1 MFDALYFYAAL
12 IGGTVLAFQ
21 FVLMLLGFADHDGS
35 LEDGSHGAGYSGG
48 DASHASGEFHAE
60 GAGHGSGYPGH
71 AGGDASSHLV
81 GHWFYEML
89 SLRTI
94 SAALTFF
101 GLTGKAAL
109 AQGMHQ
115 APALILALMAG
126 YGALAGVYWLFKQV
140 FRLQHAGNEN
150 VRLAVG
156 LPATVYVPIPGKRAG
171 VGKVTFRLQDR
182 IVEYQA
188 VTEDEDRLATG
199 DKVVVEAVVSA
210 DTVCV
215 ARAPQP
221 AAI

>member
-21 FVLMLLGFADHDGS
+21 FVLMLLGFADHDAS
-35 LEDGSHGAGYSGG
+35 LGDGSHGAGFSGG
-48 DASHASGEFHAE
+48 DASHAGGDFHADASVH
-60 GAGHGSGYPGH
+60 GHVAGGHASDDAAGHH
-71 AGGDASSHLV
+71 V

-94 SAALTFF
+94 SAAITFF

-115 APALILALMAG
+115 APALVMALMAG

-140 FRLQHAGNEN
+140 FRLQQAGNEN
-150 VRLAVG
+150 VRLAIG

-188 VTEDEDRLATG
+188 VTEDAERLATG
-199 DKVVVEAVVSA
+199 EKVVVEVVVSA

-215 ARAPQP
+215 ARVPQT

>member
-21 FVLMLLGFADHDGS
+21 FVLMLFGFADHEGA
-35 LEDGSHGAGYSGG
+35 LGDGSHGAGSAGG
-48 DASHASGEFHAE
+48 DASHAGGDIHDG
-60 GAGHGSGYPGH
+60 GAGHGPGHAGH
-71 AGGDASSHLV
+71 AGGDAPSQHI

-94 SAALTFF
+94 SAAMTFF

-109 AQGMHQ
+109 AQGVRQ
-115 APALILALMAG
+115 GPALVIALAAG

-140 FRLQHAGNEN
+140 FRLQQAGNEN
-150 VRLAVG
+150 VRLAIG
-156 LPATVYVPIPGKRAG
+156 APATVYVPIPGGRAG
-171 VGKVTFRLQDR
+171 VGKVMFRLQDR

-188 VTEDEDRLATG
+188 VTEDADRLATG
-199 DKVVVEAVVSA
+199 EKVVVEAIVSA